1 MCNTKFYTVFMPNLY
16 GDFLWNFQKKIDTF
30 FTTIKAN
37 FNFDLGD
44 EFEIQICKLL
54 QAFLPSKY
62 GICRG
67 FVVNRNGD
75 KAGDD
80 IIIYDQERFPTL
92 RLLPKDDFSLKEEIP
107 IEAVYAYL
115 EVKHNLTEES
125 LSKAISQIVS
135 VKKLVLQRTQMNIY
149 QTDPYVANDLV
160 QDYPVEYLPS
170 FRNPVFCGIIG
181 RFTLGTED
189 VQIVDN
195 FLKLQA
201 DKIYKNEDFSFYPEL
216 IVAGRNNIARTSYAK
231 NNTSFPTIFHC
242 INNYECIYQ
251 VIKTPN
257 LSFAIFFSHLMV
269 SIDFIRLG
277 QMPWAEILNDGTGH
291 G

>member
-1 MCNTKFYTVFMPNLY
+1 MSHLY
-16 GDFLWNFQKKIDTF
+16 DNFLTDFQKKIDTF

-44 EFEIQICKLL
+44 EFEVQLCKMLRV
-54 QAFLPSKY
+54 FLPIKY
-62 GICRG
+62 GVCRG

-115 EVKHNLTEES
+115 EVKHNLTKES
-125 LSKAISQIVS
+125 LNKALTQVMT
-135 VKKLVLQRTQMNIY
+135 VKKLVSQRTQMSIY
-149 QTDPYVANDLV
+149 QTDPYVSNDLV
-160 QDYPVEYLPS
+160 QINPVEYLPS

-181 RFTLGTED
+181 KFSIGTED
-189 VQIVDN
+189 IEIVN
-195 FLKLQA
+195 EFLESHVNVLHESEEFK
-201 DKIYKNEDFSFYPEL
+201 FFPEL
-216 IVAGRNNIARTSYAK
+216 IVGGHNNISRTSYVK
-231 NNTSFPTIFHC
+231 NATTFPTIF
-242 INNYECIYQ
+242 NSPNAYKRVYQ
-251 VIKTPN
+251 IIKTPN
-257 LSFAIFFSHLMV
+257 LSFAICFSYLMV
-269 SIDFIRLG
+269 AIDFVRLG

-291 G
+291 E